1 MVKHNQ
7 AIRRLLLTNCLSV
20 VDHFV
25 GLVLEGLLLDIR
37 LPDFMAS
44 QHVPESQKKFLK
56 MRFFK
61 FLS

>member
-7 AIRRLLLTNCLSV
+7 AIRRLLLTNFLSV
-20 VDHFV
+20 FDHFV
-25 GLVLEGLLLDIR
+25 GLVLEGLLLDITF
-37 LPDFMAS
+37 PDFMAS
-44 QHVPESQKKFLK
+44 QHVPESQEKFLK